1 MLLELIAT
9 LALGSAVAG
18 IVLIISRLSG
28 HKMPRSFAP
37 VAAGLGMIVFQVWSE
52 YAWFERTSASLP
64 NGIEVTASYQESA
77 PWRPWSYF
85 VPQTTRFAAVDVA
98 TARRNDKQ
106 PGQVM
111 ADVLLFARFTPTSSV
126 PQLVD
131 CSLRRRA
138 SLVDGASF
146 GANGNVVDAGWVSLE
161 SDDPLLGALCQEQS
175 NQ

>member
-18 IVLIISRLSG
+18 VVLMISRFSG
-28 HKMPRSFAP
+28 NKLPRSFAP

-64 NGIEVTASYQESA
+64 TGIQVTASYQESA

-98 TARRNDKQ
+98 TARRNQNQ

-126 PQLVD
+126 PQLID
-131 CSLRRRA
+131 CSFDRRA
-138 SLVDGASF
+138 NLADGATF
-146 GANGNVVDAGWVSLE
+146 GVGGAVRDADWVALDR
-161 SDDPLLGALCQEQS
+161 DDPLLAALCR
-175 NQ
+175 